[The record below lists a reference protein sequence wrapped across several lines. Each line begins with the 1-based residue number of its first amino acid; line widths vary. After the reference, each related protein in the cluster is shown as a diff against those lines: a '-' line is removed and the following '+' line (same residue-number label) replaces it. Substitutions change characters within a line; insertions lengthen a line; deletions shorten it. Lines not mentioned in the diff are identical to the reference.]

1 MILYKTPFKPQTLI
15 AGDVLAYEVKSAAI
29 AHVRACTF
37 HNASADNVNIEVY
50 ILPLGTNAPTTSAQR
65 LVKKILMPNESYL
78 CPEVVNHVLE
88 GGFKMYFKG
97 EGCNAM
103 LSVSEQAQ

>member
-15 AGDVLAYEVKSAAI
+15 AGDVLAYEVRSAAI

-37 HNASADNVNIEVY
+37 HNASANNVNIEVY
-50 ILPLGTNAPTTSAQR
+50 VLPLDTATPTASTQR

-88 GGFKMYFKG
+88 GGFKVYFKG